1 LVLGQKI
8 SLRFYRFF
16 WNEIST
22 CNDLELKNKAIEIM
36 AKAKIELHSIGGVEF
51 CGFFTFLGRTLKLT
65 FQTMQNLKRAF

>member
-1 LVLGQKI
+1 
-8 SLRFYRFF
+8 
-16 WNEIST
+16 
-22 CNDLELKNKAIEIM
+22 M